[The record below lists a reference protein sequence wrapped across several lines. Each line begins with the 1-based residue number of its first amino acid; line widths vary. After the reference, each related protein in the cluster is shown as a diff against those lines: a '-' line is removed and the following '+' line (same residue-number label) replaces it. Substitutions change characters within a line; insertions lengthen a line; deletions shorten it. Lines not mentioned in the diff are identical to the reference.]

1 MGSCLSKKNSAKK
14 QQQAESPK
22 HNAANFTAAASTVSQ
37 SPPPVLDEKPP
48 LPEDEAVKEVLLSE
62 TSKTS
67 CYNANNS
74 INADTIKSE
83 VEEKP
88 EVKEVAVAV
97 ADAEAPALVKKNA
110 ESSNSLKKKGSFKA
124 SQPNPQLTKS
134 SSAKE
139 DLDAILIQCGRL
151 SRSSSGKA
159 SNDTN
164 NNTRQYSGSKR
175 HATEEAEEVE
185 QEKAKETTSRPSHRR
200 SSSRDLT
207 VEAKRSTSR
216 DRVNADGKRVTGRR
230 ISPSPGRR
238 AEPSPGR
245 RSETS
250 TEKARPGKQNAA
262 NADSRNVSKRPATKR
277 ATNSGDAGGV
287 STATSRS
294 RSPAP
299 RIASETG
306 LPQTLSRSSSRKAEQ
321 SPFRRP
327 LNDETPNEPGDVEIR
342 NEPLQAESS
351 KSQSTE
357 KKISPAQ
364 ISDGIE
370 RVKKEK
376 RSALKDISG
385 NCNNTIRDQLLSC
398 RAAPTLKKAFA
409 SDEISEAEAVKSR
422 NHRRKPS
429 NEMETKSRESED
441 IRVTVEEHVEKQSD
455 QSSGDVNVKSE
466 GISTQFPRS
475 RSQRRSREQFVLD
488 SQALFEAANP
498 SLNSTEM
505 TAFTIPAS
513 VSKACSILEAVA
525 DLNSSVNS
533 NSSSIYSNDKSFVSD
548 SFEQGKSARFL
559 ATANFGSEEKLSANL
574 EVEKARIIKDFH
586 RNLSPA
592 GNSNVDWTEQC
603 QEESAGS
610 NGDIMGAT
618 EVGSKL
624 SSRRLHR
631 YHSSEEGGL
640 TLTSF
645 SNTEDSTK
653 TVSNIENSD
662 EKTKTCAYSNQ
673 SSARYLKT
681 GGESSSRSNLMPV
694 ITLGKKEFQ
703 NSKRANNFQNGR
715 ASSEIKQNVNHL
727 QHNFF
732 SDLNFKSNS
741 SAASE
746 LGDSSRAFNSFS
758 EQ

>member
-110 ESSNSLKKKGSFKA
+110 ERSNSLKKKGSFKA

-164 NNTRQYSGSKR
+164 NNPRQYSGSKR

-299 RIASETG
+299 RIASEPG

-327 LNDETPNEPGDVEIR
+327 LNDETPNEPGDVETR

-370 RVKKEK
+370 TVKKEK

-574 EVEKARIIKDFH
+574 EVEKAKIIKDFH

>member
-1 MGSCLSKKNSAKK
+1 MCFLKENKQFEGKNREREIFGAECL
-14 QQQAESPK
+14 
-22 HNAANFTAAASTVSQ
+22 
-37 SPPPVLDEKPP
+37 VLCILP
-48 LPEDEAVKEVLLSE
+48 L
-62 TSKTS
+62 
-67 CYNANNS
+67 
-74 INADTIKSE
+74 
-83 VEEKP
+83 
-88 EVKEVAVAV
+88 
-97 ADAEAPALVKKNA
+97 
-110 ESSNSLKKKGSFKA
+110 
-124 SQPNPQLTKS
+124 
-134 SSAKE
+134 
-139 DLDAILIQCGRL
+139 
-151 SRSSSGKA
+151 
-159 SNDTN
+159 
-164 NNTRQYSGSKR
+164 
-175 HATEEAEEVE
+175 
-185 QEKAKETTSRPSHRR
+185 
-200 SSSRDLT
+200 
-207 VEAKRSTSR
+207 
-216 DRVNADGKRVTGRR
+216 
-230 ISPSPGRR
+230 
-238 AEPSPGR
+238 
-245 RSETS
+245 
-250 TEKARPGKQNAA
+250 
-262 NADSRNVSKRPATKR
+262 
-277 ATNSGDAGGV
+277 
-287 STATSRS
+287 
-294 RSPAP
+294 
-299 RIASETG
+299 
-306 LPQTLSRSSSRKAEQ
+306 
-321 SPFRRP
+321 
-327 LNDETPNEPGDVEIR
+327 
-342 NEPLQAESS
+342 
-351 KSQSTE
+351 
-357 KKISPAQ
+357 Q

-370 RVKKEK
+370 TVKKEK

-559 ATANFGSEEKLSANL
+559 ATGNFGSEEKLSANL
-574 EVEKARIIKDFH
+574 EVEKAKIMKDFH

-618 EVGSKL
+618 EAGSKL

-631 YHSSEEGGL
+631 YHSSED
-640 TLTSF
+640 

-653 TVSNIENSD
+653 TVSNIENGD

-746 LGDSSRAFNSFS
+746 LGNSSRAFNSFS